1 MKSFQTAL
9 LLITVSFVCAID
21 IETYGYPATD
31 IGPGV
36 YPEEFSDEDWEHLGE
51 YFDYPEFEGDF
62 SWDFPEEEWFD
73 YEYEGPR
80 VDEYWTPEG
89 EETWGPSETWGPPET
104 WGPEESYGG
113 NGNEGPPAEE
123 VHEESAPEEAEDDEE
138 DHEEETE
145 EGIVLAKKHKF
156 RKKL

>member
-1 MKSFQTAL
+1 VYPEEFSDEDWEHLGEYFDYPEFEGDF
-9 LLITVSFVCAID
+9 SWDFPEEDGAID

-31 IGPGV
+31 MGPWV

-80 VDEYWTPEG
+80 VDEHWTPEG
-89 EETWGPSETWGPPET
+89 
-104 WGPEESYGG
+104 
-113 NGNEGPPAEE
+113 
-123 VHEESAPEEAEDDEE
+123 EDDEE

-145 EGIVLAKKHKF
+145 EGIALAKKHKF

>member
-1 MKSFQTAL
+1 MMCLARSHIFRSQQL
-9 LLITVSFVCAID
+9 LKASQENDGAID

-80 VDEYWTPEG
+80 VDEHWTPEG
-89 EETWGPSETWGPPET
+89 
-104 WGPEESYGG
+104 
-113 NGNEGPPAEE
+113 
-123 VHEESAPEEAEDDEE
+123 EDDEE

-145 EGIVLAKKHKF
+145 EGIALAKKHKF